1 MLQIYDFSLC
11 FFRNETKYCRHNTTV
26 QKFLSVLSGAT
37 KNDFF
42 LKSLEKNKRLRETT
56 DKRRK
61 GKKTINLLN
70 INSNISDG

>member
-1 MLQIYDFSLC
+1 MISLFVFSGMRQNTVDTIPLC
-11 FFRNETKYCRHNTTV
+11 KN
-26 QKFLSVLSGAT
+26 FLVYLVGPPKMT
-37 KNDFF
+37 FF

-61 GKKTINLLN
+61 GKKKTINLLN